1 MKSMSS
7 MIEVLNWINDLPY
20 KAYTMN
26 NSESVYIYVPL
37 GHSENQIKKNTP
49 QNLLSSFIKA
59 PRCRIGF
66 FQNPKIES
74 RNFHG
79 ISTLLRLLHFSE
91 FSASQLS
98 SHHFQKP

>member
-37 GHSENQIKKNTP
+37 GHSENQIKKKH
-49 QNLLSSFIKA
+49 SS
-59 PRCRIGF
+59 
-66 FQNPKIES
+66 ES
-74 RNFHG
+74 
-79 ISTLLRLLHFSE
+79 SLLLHKSPKMQNWILPE
-91 FSASQLS
+91 SQN
-98 SHHFQKP
+98 